1 MRGMQ
6 DTCPDTHRNIHIY
19 VRMLHDACLKLGGEH
34 KLAVY
39 LGVDASAVDD
49 WLNGRGRPPDSIF
62 LLCLDLVQRP
72 AVAG

>member
-6 DTCPDTHRNIHIY
+6 DTCPDTHRNVHIY
-19 VRMLHDACLKLGGEH
+19 VRMLHDACLKLGGPS
-34 KLAVY
+34 
-39 LGVDASAVDD
+39 DA
-49 WLNGRGRPPDSIF
+49 IF